1 MERTPLKTIQLNL
14 KFSDKH
20 GSIVSHFLIGQL
32 NHTLLDEKRTVSL
45 FNYNTTLSKVK
56 TSIYLEKL

>member
-1 MERTPLKTIQLNL
+1 MERAPLKTIQLNL

-32 NHTLLDEKRTVSL
+32 NHTLIDEKHTVSL
-45 FNYNTTLSKVK
+45 FNYNTTLK
-56 TSIYLEKL
+56 